1 VDKTHPLGRNRDF
14 RFGGARLLV
23 GRKENFMEM
32 LVGYSVEGLR
42 RQGWREVWVTLGTY
56 ENRAAAD
63 SAQAGPLPVD
73 VVQTRVLPYY
83 RVTPP
88 LAGLAP
94 RRLAAMELDL
104 CS

>member
-1 VDKTHPLGRNRDF
+1 
-14 RFGGARLLV
+14 
-23 GRKENFMEM
+23 MET
-32 LVGYSVEGLR
+32 LIGYSLEGLR
-42 RQGWREVWVTLGTY
+42 RQGWREVWVTLGTFGDHD
-56 ENRAAAD
+56 AAAT
-63 SAQAGPLPVD
+63 AQSGPLPAD

-88 LAGLAP
+88 MGGSFP